1 MPLPDYRS
9 RVCAAPL
16 KSGLTIRSRPSAK
29 NVRNPPLEEI
39 DFTDEF
45 CAFVRA
51 TIPALRAAE
60 LLLLLRAHP
69 ERWWVPGAALARLG
83 TTDSVAA
90 AECTRFLE
98 LFQTHGLVVC
108 GPEGSMRYRPAS
120 AALAAQADKLAQ
132 AYAERPVTLIRLIYQ
147 KPQSRRSA

>member
-1 MPLPDYRS
+1 
-9 RVCAAPL
+9 
-16 KSGLTIRSRPSAK
+16 
-29 NVRNPPLEEI
+29 LEDI
-39 DFTDEF
+39 DFSDEF

-69 ERWWVPGAALARLG
+69 DRWWGPGAALARLG
-83 TTDSVAA
+83 TTDSLAA

-98 LFQTHGLVVC
+98 LFQTHGLVVS
-108 GPEGSMRYRPAS
+108 GPDGVRYRPAS
-120 AALAAQADKLAQ
+120 TLLAAQADKLAQ

-147 KPQSRRSA
+147 KPQARRSA